1 LSIRTDAVNNPS
13 IDTSYL
19 NQPVIEWTETT
30 HFICPNRTLSAK
42 PFYNLV
48 IKDNENNQTIQN
60 VSVPNSC
67 VISYDNKTAL
77 MRKLTFNKT
86 GQITSHCPKKTVN
99 LVSGGKRPT
108 SLRPCVVYSVHVF
121 RSEKDKNPMW
131 AVIYKNSF
139 VIQTLEK
146 EGKN

>member
-1 LSIRTDAVNNPS
+1 MNNPS
-13 IDTSYL
+13 IDTSNL
-19 NQPVIEWTETT
+19 NQTAIEWTETT
-30 HFICPNRTLSAK
+30 HIICPNRTLSAK

-48 IKDNENNQTIQN
+48 IKDNENNQTIKN

-67 VISYDNKTAL
+67 VIGYDNKTAL
-77 MRKLTFNKT
+77 RRKLTFNKN
-86 GQITSHCPKKTVN
+86 GQITSCPKKTDN
-99 LVSGGKRPT
+99 LVSGRE
-108 SLRPCVVYSVHVF
+108 LRPCVVYSVHVF

-131 AVIYKNSF
+131 TVIYKNSF